1 MFYEES
7 LGKIILR
14 AFRKHVGPQILSIE
28 SIDYFG
34 ASEHYWV
41 VEKKIRIWISK
52 IAMVGCCK
60 LSLYANES
68 WDEHA
73 IYMYFRQWLKRHAM

>member
-1 MFYEES
+1 MLYKES
-7 LGKIILR
+7 LRKI
-14 AFRKHVGPQILSIE
+14 KILSIE

-34 ASEHYWV
+34 AKEHHWV

-52 IAMVGCCK
+52 TVMARCGK

-68 WDEHA
+68 
-73 IYMYFRQWLKRHAM
+73 